1 MAIHRSQRDNA
12 DAFDDLLGQLVDELA
27 LQPTMEPE
35 PPPPPAPPPPV
46 AVAPVADTYPF
57 REPAPRRSNAMPIA
71 VGGGIAFAGIAIALG
86 LLLAGGDPEQS
97 VTQRA
102 AIAAAAVPRPAP
114 PVVVAPVAAPVVP
127 AVAGLPATTGLPG
140 LPLDPTALAQVVPPA
155 TDPSPAPT
163 ASAQPRRKTPPRK
176 PATPGKPKPPPSKP
190 TVIDP
195 F

>member
-35 PPPPPAPPPPV
+35 LPPPPAPPPPV
-46 AVAPVADTYPF
+46 AVAPVADPYPIH
-57 REPAPRRSNAMPIA
+57 EPAPRRSNAMPIA

-86 LLLAGGDPEQS
+86 LLLSGGDPEQS

-102 AIAAAAVPRPAP
+102 AIAAAAVPKPAP
-114 PVVVAPVAAPVVP
+114 PVVVAPVVVP
-127 AVAGLPATTGLPG
+127 VPPPVALPVGTGLPG
-140 LPLDPTALAQVVPPA
+140 QPIDPTAIAQVAPPTTDPPPA
-155 TDPSPAPT
+155 ATTKPKYKPPHH
-163 ASAQPRRKTPPRK
+163 RRT
-176 PATPGKPKPPPSKP
+176 TPGKPKPPPGKP